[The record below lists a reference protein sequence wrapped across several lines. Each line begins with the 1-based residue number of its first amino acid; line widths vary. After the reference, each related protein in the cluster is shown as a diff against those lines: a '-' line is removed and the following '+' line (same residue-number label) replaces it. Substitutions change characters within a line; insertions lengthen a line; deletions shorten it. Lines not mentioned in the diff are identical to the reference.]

1 VGLFKRFFHPSM
13 STCTEFPTFSAFS
26 ILGQIGTEYEA
37 DTEVGAV
44 ARREHRGPVQLSVQG
59 WVPGPYDE
67 NVRFEQFEHMKM
79 SSPSALAAN
88 AGRPSLSSFSR
99 AVGEERR
106 QRVSCSVKAMAALLS
121 PDSTTVISRE
131 LQRSPGHAAQHAM
144 CAAAFHSDDHCLCL
158 RLGKP
163 VAVPCGWASI
173 NSAATHK
180 ACRACCPGSGA

>member
-1 VGLFKRFFHPSM
+1 MWVGGKVGLFKRFFHPSM

-37 DTEVGAV
+37 DTKVGAV

-99 AVGEERR
+99 AVGQERR

-131 LQRSPGHAAQHAM
+131 LQRFPGHAAQHAI
-144 CAAAFHSDDHCLCL
+144 L
-158 RLGKP
+158 
-163 VAVPCGWASI
+163 
-173 NSAATHK
+173 
-180 ACRACCPGSGA
+180 